1 VKIRLSSHLP
11 ATPGR
16 AFSALVDPEI
26 LRRCIPGCEE
36 LTPASEPTG
45 STASY
50 VVRLKVGVAG
60 LKGSYSGRVTIRDQR
75 PPEALTLR
83 FEGQGGPG
91 FVRGEASITL
101 REAGAPGVD
110 KPGEGRPP
118 ESLAARTGTE
128 IACEADVQV
137 GGLIAS
143 VGSRLVEATAKKLS
157 DDFFRQVSVEL
168 SHSFPTGRLDGDWL

>member
-11 ATPGR
+11 VTPGR
-16 AFSALVDPEI
+16 AFSALVDPEV

-36 LTPASEPTG
+36 LSPAPESTG
-45 STASY
+45 SGASY

-60 LKGSYSGRVTIRDQR
+60 LKGSYAGRVTIRDQR
-75 PPEALTLR
+75 PPEALTLG

-91 FVRGEASITL
+91 FVRGEAAITL
-101 REAGAPGVD
+101 REPGAIAVD
-110 KPGEGRPP
+110 NYAEGRPP
-118 ESLAARTGTE
+118 GSPAARTGTE

-137 GGLIAS
+137 GGLIAA

-168 SHSFPTGRLDGDWL
+168 SR